1 MGGIIVITDIL
12 KAQDQMT
19 AVDKKIAN
27 YLLEQQNN
35 IKKLS
40 THYIASQLYTHP
52 SMITRFCQKI
62 GFNGYTD
69 FQEAYNEEIEYMQSH
84 FQQMDPNYPFN
95 RQDKNIV
102 IANKIGQL
110 YHEIVNDTL
119 ALMKHD
125 SLQKAINAL
134 YKSEIIYVYSAGIQ
148 ADLAQTFKEKMLKIG
163 KNVVIEMR
171 MNELF
176 YRASFSKQNCLFI
189 IISYSGEL
197 ESELRGVRKLKEK
210 NIPLLAITTYG
221 ENTLSKMADYVLYVS
236 TREKLIQNLGD
247 FTMNIST
254 LLILDIL
261 YVSIFNTNYYQHYQ
275 QKVATSQ
282 EFEKFRKSDNPEIK

>member
-1 MGGIIVITDIL
+1 MITDVL
-12 KAQDQMT
+12 KAQNQMT

-40 THYIASQLYTHP
+40 AHCIASQLYTHP
-52 SMITRFCQKI
+52 SMITRFCQKL
-62 GFNGYTD
+62 GFKGYTD
-69 FQEAYNEEIEYMQSH
+69 FQEAYIEEIEYKQTH
-84 FQQMDPNYPFN
+84 FQQVDPNYPFN
-95 RQDKNIV
+95 QQDKNIV
-102 IANKIGQL
+102 IANKMGQL

-119 ALMKHD
+119 SLMKHD
-125 SLQKAINAL
+125 QLQNVIDAL

-163 KNVVIEMR
+163 KNVVIEIR

-176 YRASFSKQNCLFI
+176 YRASFCNQNCLFI

-197 ESELRGVRKLKEK
+197 ESELRGVRKLKER

-221 ENTLSKMADYVLYVS
+221 KSTLSKMADFVLYVS

-247 FTMNIST
+247 FSMNIST

-261 YVSIFNTNYYQHYQ
+261 YVSIFNTDYYRHYH
-275 QKVATSQ
+275 QKISTSQ
-282 EFEKFRKSDNPEIK
+282 EFEKFRKSDNPQIK